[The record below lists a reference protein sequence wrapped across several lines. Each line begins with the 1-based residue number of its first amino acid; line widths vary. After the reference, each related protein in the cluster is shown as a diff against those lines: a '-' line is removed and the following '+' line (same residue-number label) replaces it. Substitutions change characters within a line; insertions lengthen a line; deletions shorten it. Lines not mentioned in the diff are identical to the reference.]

1 MDRLLFARFFRA
13 SFSKGAK
20 RSEESSEKILQDPSF
35 RRFVI
40 ILIEE
45 KNLRDYQ
52 KEETFDK
59 HGRVHENQ
67 RKI

>member
-35 RRFVI
+35 RRSVV

-45 KNLRDYQ
+45 KNLGAASFKDD
-52 KEETFDK
+52 TDDFFA
-59 HGRVHENQ
+59 
-67 RKI
+67 